1 MSSLILENL
10 QESIEKASP
19 HAMLF
24 GGDLAGMSCCFP
36 EGVALLKKIPL
47 EKKFAVTGNWDKKDT
62 IALPHRTR
70 RKMLEEAGI
79 KLLVNDSAPL
89 SSCITL
95 FGMDDT
101 RMGFP
106 CYAFE
111 KKNTGQLRL
120 IAAHSPDTV
129 PGRLPDDFFCENDF
143 FLCGHTHGG
152 QIRLPG
158 FGGFSTS
165 TFSGKKLERYW
176 YEHRTNHA
184 KMFITS
190 GIGTTFIHVRI
201 FCPPEIVLLEF

>member
-1 MSSLILENL
+1 
-10 QESIEKASP
+10 
-19 HAMLF
+19 MLF

-36 EGVALLKKIPL
+36 EGVRMLKEIPL

-62 IALPHRTR
+62 LALPHRIR
-70 RKMLEEAGI
+70 RKMLEDAGI
-79 KLLVNDSAPL
+79 QLLVNESAFL
-89 SSCITL
+89 SSAITL
-95 FGMDDT
+95 YGMDDT

-106 CYAFE
+106 CYDS
-111 KKNTGQLRL
+111 GQGSISGKLRL

-129 PGRLPDDFFCENDF
+129 PGRLPDGLFTENDI

-176 YEHRTNHA
+176 YEHKENHA

-190 GIGTTFIHVRI
+190 GIGTTFIHARI